1 MVCLKTAH
9 VSNFGREV
17 GRKEEEEKERFLCCL
32 SFCDAPGL
40 CSLQ

>member
-17 GRKEEEEKERFLCCL
+17 GRKEEEERFLCCL